1 MNNRRDF
8 AQSDVP
14 AKRSSGLFL
23 KIVIAIA
30 VGVALGFLA
39 MYTGAIGHVGV
50 RIRQT
55 GNVVFAQ
62 VLKFIVPLLILGLVT
77 PAIANAGKGAG
88 KMLLFV
94 MLFSYF
100 STCAAA
106 LFSYFCSGQLLP
118 LYVAKGAATAAG
130 EAAKI
135 VPYVDVKIPPVCDVL
150 TALALAFMVGVGI
163 VVTGSD
169 RIKGVADEFARIVTL
184 TIQRVII
191 PGLPIYIM
199 TMICEMT
206 ASGKIGAMAGTMFK
220 VIGTGWA
227 LTIVFLV
234 LLYVVAGILA
244 GRNPFTM
251 LWRMLPAYLTGLSIA
266 SSSAVI
272 PVTLECCEKNGI
284 SKDIRDFTVPLCAN
298 VHMVGSAIKM
308 LTSMVAIII
317 IYDLHPDFGKM
328 ANFIF
333 MMGIA
338 AVAAPG
344 VMSGVLMA
352 SVGLMESIVGFTPEQ
367 VGLLMTFY
375 MALDGYGPA
384 ANVTGDG
391 AIALIIDRFFGPG
404 KE

>member
-1 MNNRRDF
+1 MK
-8 AQSDVP
+8 
-14 AKRSSGLFL
+14 KRQIGIFW
-23 KIVIAIA
+23 KIVIAILC
-30 VGVALGFLA
+30 GVAFGYVLPEW
-39 MYTGAIGHVGV
+39 GV
-50 RIRQT
+50 RVFKT
-55 GNVVFAQ
+55 FNVFFAQ

-77 PAIANAGKGAG
+77 PAIAGVGRGAG
-88 KMLLFV
+88 RMLLTV
-94 MLFSYF
+94 MLLSYF
-100 STCAAA
+100 STVLAA
-106 LFSYFCSGQLLP
+106 FFGWGCSSALLP
-118 LYVAKGAATAAG
+118 HYVQEGLVANAG
-130 EAAKI
+130 NGLTFK
-135 VPYVDVKIPPVCDVL
+135 PYVELKIPPLCDVL
-150 TALALAFMVGVGI
+150 TALALSFMVGAGI
-163 VVTGSD
+163 IATKSEALK
-169 RIKGVADEFARIVTL
+169 RGVDDFGEIVKL
-184 TIQRVII
+184 TIMKVII

-234 LLYVVAGILA
+234 LLYVIAGMLA
-244 GRNPFTM
+244 GRNPFVT

-272 PVTLECCEKNGI
+272 PITLECCERNGI
-284 SKDIRDFTVPLCAN
+284 SKDVRDFTIPLCAN

-308 LTSMVAIII
+308 LASMVAIII
-317 IYDLHPDFGKM
+317 IYGLKPEFGKM

-391 AIALIIDRFFGPG
+391 AIALVIDRFFGKPTAS
-404 KE
+404 EVTQAL